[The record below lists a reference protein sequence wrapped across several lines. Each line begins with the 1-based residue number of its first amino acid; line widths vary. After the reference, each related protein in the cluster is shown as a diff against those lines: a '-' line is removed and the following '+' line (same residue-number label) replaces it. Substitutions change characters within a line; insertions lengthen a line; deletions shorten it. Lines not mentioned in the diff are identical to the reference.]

1 MFNAHWTTDIQSKT
15 YKDALQIRYEVFV
28 DEQQVPKELE
38 IDDLEEKAHHLVL
51 YQEKQPIGT
60 ARIYHLGNQ
69 LYKIQRVAVYKNF
82 RGTGIG
88 SALIKEC
95 EKQIALL
102 GGQKITLGAQKHA
115 LAFYEQLN
123 YIVEGDEFM
132 DAGIPHLEMTKI
144 LY

>member
-1 MFNAHWTTDIQSKT
+1 MLNAHWTTDIQSKT

-69 LYKIQRVAVYKNF
+69 LYKIQRVAVCKNF

-95 EKQIALL
+95 EQQIALL
-102 GGQKITLGAQKHA
+102 GGQKITLGAQTHA

>member
-1 MFNAHWTTDIQSKT
+1 MLNAHWTTDIQSQT

-28 DEQQVPKELE
+28 NEQQVPKELE

-51 YQEKQPIGT
+51 YQENQPIGT

-82 RGTGIG
+82 RGMGIG

-102 GGQKITLGAQKHA
+102 GGQKITLGAQTHA
-115 LAFYEQLN
+115 LAFYKQFN
-123 YIVEGDEFM
+123 YTIEGDEFM
-132 DAGIPHLEMTKI
+132 DAGIPHLEMTKTI
-144 LY
+144 H